1 MLCEDHFCKGR
12 SRLGWRVKVFSVSQL
27 GVSDGGIQLPS
38 RVCARMPEQEEEE
51 SGKSA
56 QSL

>member
-1 MLCEDHFCKGR
+1 M
-12 SRLGWRVKVFSVSQL
+12 GWRVKVFRASQL

-56 QSL
+56 PNL